1 MRVLQRVPLCFLTTL
16 KVGGAARMVFVAER
30 KEEVAAAALRAAA
43 LRLPLLPLGG
53 GSNVLLP
60 EWRGAVLLLR
70 TRGMV
75 WEDAGD
81 TVLLHVAG
89 GEPWDAVVARAVR
102 KGLWGLENLS
112 GIPGRA
118 GAAPVQNISA
128 YGAELAQVIAAVE
141 AYDTKAHRWRRF
153 TARECAFGYRDSMF
167 KREQG
172 RYLIAGITLRLRR
185 TAAPN
190 LAYRDLAHFPF
201 RKPAARLTPDE
212 VRRAVLE
219 IRARKFPSPLQYGTA
234 GSFFKNPVVTPCAAQ
249 KLARQFPGVPLHA
262 QGKGMKVSL
271 AWILEHVCALK
282 GVWQGDVGLY
292 EKHALVLV
300 TREGATARAAIGFAK
315 AVARIVREKT
325 GLTIEPEVGIG
336 ARDGMRVCTED
347 FLPATKNVHGV
358 S

>member
-1 MRVLQRVPLCFLTTL
+1 MRVLQRVPLRFLTTL
-16 KVGGAARMVFVAER
+16 KVGGAARIVFVAECR
-30 KEEVAAAALRAAA
+30 EDIAAAARCAAA
-43 LRLPLLPLGG
+43 LHLPLLPLGG

-70 TRGMV
+70 TRGMM
-75 WEDAGD
+75 WEDKED

-89 GEPWDAVVARAVR
+89 GEPWDAVVALAVR

-153 TARECAFGYRDSMF
+153 TARECAFGYRDSIF

-201 RKPAARLTPDE
+201 RKPAARLTPE
-212 VRRAVLE
+212 GVRRAVLE

-234 GSFFKNPVVTPCAAQ
+234 GSFFKNPVLAAHEAQ
-249 KLARQFPGVPLHA
+249 ALARQFPGVPLHA
-262 QGKGMKVSL
+262 QREGVKVSL
-271 AWILEHVCALK
+271 GWILEYACALK
-282 GVWQGDVGLY
+282 GIWKGDVGLY

-300 TREGATARAAIGFAK
+300 TREGATARAAIDFAK
-315 AVARIVREKT
+315 AVARTVRDKT
-325 GLTIEPEVGIG
+325 GLTIEPEVCIG
-336 ARDGMRVCTED
+336 ERNGVRLCTGGNFFKCD
-347 FLPATKNVHGV
+347 
-358 S
+358 